1 MDDTAVHER
10 LADLEERL
18 RRLEDR
24 EDIRRLICSWGPAC
38 DIGDSEA
45 AAALWTDDGLLVSDM
60 SRLEGPAGVRAM
72 VESDGQQAL
81 IRQGCA
87 HIQGLPVIN
96 VTGDEAVA
104 TNYSTVFLHTDD
116 DGYETW
122 RVSGN
127 NWEFRRTADGW
138 RVTRRTA
145 YVIDGGTDAQ
155 ELLARALEP
164 EPSSDV
170 APNEGLSCA

>member
-1 MDDTAVHER
+1 VDDTELHER
-10 LADLEERL
+10 LATMERRL
-18 RRLEDR
+18 QVLEDR
-24 EDIRRLICSWGPAC
+24 EAIRRLICRWGPAC
-38 DIGDSEA
+38 DVGDSEA

-81 IRQGCA
+81 ITRGCA
-87 HIQGLPVIN
+87 HIQGLPVIT

-116 DGYETW
+116 GGYETW

-127 NWEFRRTADGW
+127 HWEFRRTIDGW
-138 RVTRRTA
+138 RVTGRTA
-145 YVIDGGTDAQ
+145 YVINGGREAQ
-155 ELLARALEP
+155 GLLARALDEIR
-164 EPSSDV
+164 S
-170 APNEGLSCA
+170 

>member
-1 MDDTAVHER
+1 MDDTELHER
-10 LADLEERL
+10 LANLEERL
-18 RRLEDR
+18 RLLEDR

-38 DIGDSEA
+38 DIGNSEA
-45 AAALWTDDGLLVSDM
+45 AAALWTDDGVLVSDM

-87 HIQGLPVIN
+87 HVQGLPVIN
-96 VTGDEAVA
+96 VTGDDAVA
-104 TNYSTVFLHTDD
+104 TNYSSVFLHTEDG
-116 DGYETW
+116 GYETW

-127 NWEFRRTADGW
+127 NWAFRRTAGGW

-145 YVIDGGTDAQ
+145 YAINGESEARD
-155 ELLARALEP
+155 LLARALEP
-164 EPSSDV
+164 EPSSR
-170 APNEGLSCA
+170 S

>member
-1 MDDTAVHER
+1 M
-10 LADLEERL
+10 
-18 RRLEDR
+18 
-24 EDIRRLICSWGPAC
+24 
-38 DIGDSEA
+38 
-45 AAALWTDDGLLVSDM
+45 
-60 SRLEGPAGVRAM
+60 
-72 VESDGQQAL
+72 AL

-104 TNYSTVFLHTDD
+104 TNYSTVFLHIDD

-127 NWEFRRTADGW
+127 TWEFRRTADGW

-145 YVIDGGTDAQ
+145 YVIDSGTDAQ

-164 EPSSDV
+164 EPSRT
-170 APNEGLSCA
+170 

>member
-1 MDDTAVHER
+1 VDDTAVHER
-10 LADLEERL
+10 LAILEARL
-18 RRLEDR
+18 QRLEDR

-72 VESDGQQAL
+72 VESEGQQAL

-145 YVIDGGTDAQ
+145 YVIDAGVDAH

-164 EPSSDV
+164 EPSRT
-170 APNEGLSCA
+170 